1 MTTEEI
7 ETLFA
12 ATLTGEYDD
21 DAPWETVK
29 ALRLNGNREIFD
41 SAAAW
46 CASSEPLKRARGA
59 DILCQLRA
67 PLTPEQELNKTFA
80 DAIYVSESFDILSR
94 MIASESDEQAL
105 SSELHGLGHLSQEG
119 SASILAPFVTHTS
132 SEIRFAVACALG
144 SFSNDPEAIPALVAL
159 ADDQDEEVRDW
170 SLFALGSQSDA
181 DTPEMREVFARHLED
196 SFPNAREEA
205 IAGLAKRK
213 DHRAV
218 LPLLRLMQSGSYFS
232 HHEYD
237 FRPLLDASDDVD
249 WGTEDYIDALYTRF
263 PELLPPRE
271 NV

>member
-1 MTTEEI
+1 MTTQEI
-7 ETLFA
+7 DNLFA
-12 ATLTGEYDD
+12 ATLIDNYDD
-21 DAPWETVK
+21 DAPWAAVK
-29 ALRLNGNREIFD
+29 VLRRNGNREIFD

-67 PLTPEQELNKTFA
+67 PKTPEQELSKA
-80 DAIYVSESFDILSR
+80 IPDPIYVLESFDILSH

-105 SSELHGLGHLSQEG
+105 SSELHGLGHLGHEG
-119 SASILAPFVTHTS
+119 SASILAPFATHAS

-144 SFSNDPEAIPALVAL
+144 TFSNDSEAIPPLIGL
-159 ADDQDEEVRDW
+159 ADDKDDEIRDW
-170 SLFALGSQSDA
+170 SLFALGSQGDA
-181 DTPEMREVFARHLED
+181 DSHEIREVFVRHLED
-196 SFPNAREEA
+196 PFPNAREEA

-213 DHRAV
+213 DHRAA

-249 WGTEDYIDALYTRF
+249 WGTEDFIDALYARF
-263 PELLPPRE
+263 PELLPSRE